1 MEAIQK
7 QLMFCVAA
15 YRQGV
20 PTAERVPGMSDSD
33 WKELYRLSGI
43 HKLTPVVYE
52 TLWRSSNFC
61 NKDTSL
67 QWIWRQESVIQA
79 IIQAQRTQ
87 KIVQISVL
95 LQTHKVPHA
104 VVKGV
109 LCRVLYSRPDIR
121 ISGDEDLLISA
132 ESKAQCQLLLE
143 QCGLELLPDISS
155 DDVAHWHDKQTG
167 LHIEL
172 HTQLFSSQRE
182 EDKLLNELFKEQL
195 NHTVLVDVPGGKIQ
209 TFHPTYHFF
218 FLVCH
223 ALKHFLTGG
232 FGVRTICDVVTFAE
246 RYHDQIHRQ
255 TVSALLERVGG
266 RLFLDQLFAVGEEWW
281 GFDIS
286 ASGWSY
292 SKKPD
297 ASELL
302 QDCLDA
308 GIYGQSSMS
317 RKHSAGIVL
326 QAAEKQSQKANTLS
340 AVFPS
345 KERMV
350 GKYPILKSKPILL
363 PACWAHRLG
372 KYAVEVMRSGK
383 EENSPLESVSLGKKR
398 VEMMVKYGVLPKSQK
413 KN

>member
-15 YRQGV
+15 YRQGES
-20 PTAERVPGMSDSD
+20 TAEQVSGLSDSD
-33 WKELYRLSGI
+33 WKALYQLSGI
-43 HKLTPVVYE
+43 HKLSPVVYE
-52 TLWRSSNFC
+52 TLRQSPDFC
-61 NKDTSL
+61 GKDTALLWS
-67 QWIWRQESVIQA
+67 WRQESMIQA
-79 IIQAQRTQ
+79 VTQARQTQ
-87 KIVQISVL
+87 KLVQISTVL
-95 LQTHKVPHA
+95 QKHKVPHA
-104 VVKGV
+104 VVKGA
-109 LCRVLYSRPDIR
+109 LCRELYSRPDVR
-121 ISGDEDLLISA
+121 ISGDEDLLISV
-132 ESKAQCQLLLE
+132 ESNAQCQLLLE
-143 QCGLELLPDISS
+143 QAGMEIIT
-155 DDVAHWHDKQTG
+155 DVGGGDVIHWQDKQTG

-172 HTQLFSSQRE
+172 HTRLFSSQRE
-182 EDKLLNELFKEQL
+182 EDQLLNELFKEQL
-195 NHTVLVDVPGGKIQ
+195 NHTILVDVPGGKIQ

-246 RYHDQIHRQ
+246 RHHDQIHRQ
-255 TVSALLERVGG
+255 TVSALLERAGG

-281 GFDIS
+281 GFDMS

-326 QAAEKQSQKANTLS
+326 QAAEKQSQKASTLS
-340 AVFPS
+340 AIFPN

-372 KYAVEVMRSGK
+372 KYAVEVIRSGK